1 MKKSQKKKTK
11 QSSGQ
16 PQKDQKKSGSSWLRR
31 RYRLI
36 QDRNAMVV
44 FHNVLLLLFVLSCDM
59 FENIEPAVHATSW
72 ADSFVFCPKHMGNV
86 ETLRGGPV
94 AQLSEMQLDQTENEI
109 REWIQRRNTKSNF
122 FVLCMFVS
130 SIERACHRGEQRIL
144 QKDYGRLG
152 RAGLGKRGI
161 IFIPVALP

>member
-1 MKKSQKKKTK
+1 MQ
-11 QSSGQ
+11 
-16 PQKDQKKSGSSWLRR
+16 WWC
-31 RYRLI
+31 LI
-36 QDRNAMVV
+36 M
-44 FHNVLLLLFVLSCDM
+44 FYCYFLFWVAIW
-59 FENIEPAVHATSW
+59 FENLEPAVHATSW

-94 AQLSEMQLDQTENEI
+94 AQLSEMQLDQTENKI
-109 REWIQRRNTKSNF
+109 REWIQRRNTKGNF

-152 RAGLGKRGI
+152 GLGLEKEGSFLYQLRCLNFQNGRI
-161 IFIPVALP
+161 DFVKPRELHWVCPPGYGDAMATW